1 MLDWPVSDY
10 IKTNNSRFPANGN
23 TTVKGVTIKT
33 VIQKSRVQRHAALI
47 TTMLAICLVLV
58 LAVGCTQQQ
67 TGSLDEQIAI
77 ARAGNEA
84 VVQLNW
90 DEYAK
95 LLHTEALD
103 SFKTTLMQPIEI
115 LARADNAADSINLFG
130 SNVQLEN
137 LRNSTSEEFFTS
149 LMTNLF
155 TIVPDLSTTFSGMDN
170 RIVGAVAEGDSLV
183 HVVMQTKMALGNRT
197 VDEMNVVTLKQDQ
210 GGEWKLELSNKI
222 EGIIMLIQQNL
233 LQRRPKSI
241 P

>member
-1 MLDWPVSDY
+1 MRAY
-10 IKTNNSRFPANGN
+10 RQ
-23 TTVKGVTIKT
+23 VT
-33 VIQKSRVQRHAALI
+33 LI
-47 TTMLAICLVLV
+47 TSLLAICLVLV
-58 LAVGCTQQQ
+58 LAVGCAQQQ
-67 TGSLDEQIAI
+67 AGSLDEQIAI
-77 ARAGNEA
+77 AQAGNEA
-84 VVQLNW
+84 IVQLNW
-90 DEYAK
+90 ADYAK

-115 LARADNAADSINLFG
+115 LARADNATDSINLFG
-130 SNVQLEN
+130 STVQLEN
-137 LRNSTSEEFFTS
+137 LRNGTSEEFFTS

-155 TIVPDLSTTFSGMDN
+155 TIVPDLSTTSSGMDN